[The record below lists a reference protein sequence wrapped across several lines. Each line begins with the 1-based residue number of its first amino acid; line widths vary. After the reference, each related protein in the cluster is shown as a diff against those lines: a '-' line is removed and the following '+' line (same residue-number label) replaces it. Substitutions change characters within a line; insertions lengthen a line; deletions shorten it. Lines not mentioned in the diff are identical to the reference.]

1 MTIIQADAKQLEV
14 NVVAYLSQD
23 PVLIKEIT
31 NKFDI
36 HADNQMK
43 FNLPSRLIAKIF
55 MFR

>member
-1 MTIIQADAKQLEV
+1 MTIVNCDARQLEI

-23 PVLIKEIT
+23 PLLIKEIT